1 MLFVNCLY
9 IKEYSEHLK
18 KIKKMVDKYKMKCY
32 IDTNKR
38 KGFRQKGTKEF
49 LNIKI

>member
-18 KIKKMVDKYKMKCY
+18 KIKKIVDKYNLKCY
-32 IDTNKR
+32 IDNNKR
-38 KGFRQKGTKEF
+38 KEFRQKGTKEF
-49 LNIKI
+49 PK